1 MSNSIPSKDAL
12 KWLDELRPPEHAW
25 RDPDFVLVVS
35 AIMLQGIPRRCG
47 QLLIDAG
54 FGQKYP
60 HIREQ
65 NAQ

>member
-1 MSNSIPSKDAL
+1 
-12 KWLDELRPPEHAW
+12 
-25 RDPDFVLVVS
+25 
-35 AIMLQGIPRRCG
+35 MLQGIPRRCG